1 LRDIHACGRAPSFL
15 SGIQTRESLLDE
27 RPRALR
33 VANIETGG
41 PVAFVM
47 FERGRAIKDGAIR
60 AFEAVLCEYG
70 YPV

>member
-1 LRDIHACGRAPSFL
+1 
-15 SGIQTRESLLDE
+15 
-27 RPRALR
+27 
-33 VANIETGG
+33 
-41 PVAFVM
+41 M

>member
-1 LRDIHACGRAPSFL
+1 LRDIHGCGRAPSFL